1 MKIKNVNPGTIFSVV
16 GLVLSVVGTIASGK
30 ASDYKLKECAEKAVA
45 DALNK
50 N

>member
-16 GLVLSVVGTIASGK
+16 GLVLSLVGTIASGK
-30 ASDYKLKECAEKAVA
+30 ASDYKLKEAVEKEV
-45 DALNK
+45 DKQLNK